1 MCFLL
6 LHFTLSAAM
15 AWYVVHCGKE
25 PGMYSSWDKP
35 HAQVDGFKGACYK
48 KFKSREKAFQAFYG
62 HGEPVKPP
70 QLKPAGHD
78 QLPLLI

>member
-1 MCFLL
+1 MLFIVGRNLVCTPAGTNHMLKW
-6 LHFTLSAAM
+6 M
-15 AWYVVHCGKE
+15 ASRE
-25 PGMYSSWDKP
+25 L
-35 HAQVDGFKGACYK
+35 AIK